1 MIMPEYWGI
10 AGHPIKHSLTPK
22 IFKIIGKH
30 LGIVNPKMVFI
41 DVKNIEEFENKI
53 NSLEGDIWISI
64 TTPLKHAIGT
74 LIDNSQDTGVNSIN
88 QIMRTSDKIFGID
101 TDGDGFVNA
110 LKYLGISISGSKL
123 KLKGGGST
131 ARSIAHSWSKEGGE
145 LIIIEGRRKLINGS
159 WDKSIIK
166 DTESDFF
173 LDLDENPGS
182 LISRG
187 SMQNKLSVTYNKFST
202 KDDFAIVM
210 LVAQQLKAWEI
221 FYKNEKLNLPSIKIV
236 LNELFNS

>member
-30 LGIVNPKMVFI
+30 LGIINPKIVFI

-53 NSLEGDIWISI
+53 SRLEGDIWISI

-74 LIDNSQDTGVNSIN
+74 MMDNSPDTKVNSIN
-88 QIMRTSDKIFGID
+88 QIMRISDKLFGID

-110 LKYLGISISGSKL
+110 LRYLGISISGSKL
-123 KLKGGGST
+123 KLKGGGSS
-131 ARSIAHSWSKEGGE
+131 ARSIANSWSKEGGK
-145 LIIIEGRRKLINGS
+145 LIIIKGRRELINGP

-166 DTESDFF
+166 DTGADFF

-182 LISRG
+182 PINRDSIK
-187 SMQNKLSVTYNKFST
+187 NKLSITYNKFST
-202 KDDFAIVM
+202 ENDFAIIM

-221 FYKNEKLNLPSIKIV
+221 FYKNEKLILPSIKIV

>member
-41 DVKNIEEFENKI
+41 DVENIEEFENKI
-53 NSLEGDIWISI
+53 NMLEGNIWISI

-74 LIDNSQDTGVNSIN
+74 LIDNSQDSGVNSIN
-88 QIMRTSDKIFGID
+88 QIMRISDKIFGID

-110 LKYLGISISGSKL
+110 LRYFGISISGSKL

-131 ARSIAHSWSKEGGE
+131 ARSIANSWSKEGGE

-182 LISRG
+182 LIDKD
-187 SMQNKLSVTYNKFST
+187 SMQNKLSITYNKFST
-202 KDDFAIVM
+202 ENDFAIVM

-221 FYKNEKLNLPSIKIV
+221 FYKNEELNLPSIKIV

>member
-1 MIMPEYWGI
+1 
-10 AGHPIKHSLTPK
+10 
-22 IFKIIGKH
+22 
-30 LGIVNPKMVFI
+30 MVFI
-41 DVKNIEEFENKI
+41 DVENIEEFENKI
-53 NSLEGDIWISI
+53 NMLEGNIWISI

-74 LIDNSQDTGVNSIN
+74 LIDNSQDSGVNSIN
-88 QIMRTSDKIFGID
+88 QIMRISDKIFGID

-110 LKYLGISISGSKL
+110 LRYFGISISGSKL

-131 ARSIAHSWSKEGGE
+131 ARSIANSWSKEGGE

-182 LISRG
+182 LINKD
-187 SMQNKLSVTYNKFST
+187 SMQNKLSITYNKFST
-202 KDDFAIVM
+202 ENDFAIVM

-221 FYKNEKLNLPSIKIV
+221 FYKNEELNLPSIKIV

>member
-1 MIMPEYWGI
+1 MPEYWGI

-41 DVKNIEEFENKI
+41 DVENIEEFENKI
-53 NSLEGDIWISI
+53 NMLEGNIWISI

-74 LIDNSQDTGVNSIN
+74 LIDNSQDSGVNSIN
-88 QIMRTSDKIFGID
+88 QIMRISDKIFGID

-110 LKYLGISISGSKL
+110 LRYFGISISGSKL

-131 ARSIAHSWSKEGGE
+131 ARSIANSWSKEGGE

-182 LISRG
+182 LIDKD
-187 SMQNKLSVTYNKFST
+187 SMQNKLSITYNKFST
-202 KDDFAIVM
+202 ENDFAIVM

-221 FYKNEKLNLPSIKIV
+221 FYKNEELNLPSIKIV

>member
-41 DVKNIEEFENKI
+41 DVENIEEFENKI
-53 NSLEGDIWISI
+53 NMLEGNIWISI

-74 LIDNSQDTGVNSIN
+74 LIDNSQDSGVNSIN
-88 QIMRTSDKIFGID
+88 QIMRISDKIFGID

-110 LKYLGISISGSKL
+110 LRYFGISISGSKL

-131 ARSIAHSWSKEGGE
+131 ARSIANSWSKEGGE

-182 LISRG
+182 LINKD
-187 SMQNKLSVTYNKFST
+187 SMQNKLSITYNKFST
-202 KDDFAIVM
+202 ENDFAIVM

>member
-1 MIMPEYWGI
+1 MPEYWGI

-41 DVKNIEEFENKI
+41 DVENIEEFENKI
-53 NSLEGDIWISI
+53 NMLEGNIWISI

-74 LIDNSQDTGVNSIN
+74 LIDNSQDSGVNSIN
-88 QIMRTSDKIFGID
+88 QIMRISDKIFGID

-110 LKYLGISISGSKL
+110 LRYFGISISGSKL

-131 ARSIAHSWSKEGGE
+131 ARSIANSWSKEGGE

-182 LISRG
+182 LINKD
-187 SMQNKLSVTYNKFST
+187 SMQNKLSITYNKFST
-202 KDDFAIVM
+202 ENDFAIVM

-221 FYKNEKLNLPSIKIV
+221 FYKNEELNLPSIKIV

>member
-41 DVKNIEEFENKI
+41 DVENIEEFENKI
-53 NSLEGDIWISI
+53 NMLEGNIWISI

-74 LIDNSQDTGVNSIN
+74 LIDNSQDSGVNSIN
-88 QIMRTSDKIFGID
+88 QIMRISDKIFGID

-110 LKYLGISISGSKL
+110 LRYFGISISGSKL

-131 ARSIAHSWSKEGGE
+131 ARSIANSWSKEGGE

-182 LISRG
+182 LINKD
-187 SMQNKLSVTYNKFST
+187 SMQNKLSITYNKFST
-202 KDDFAIVM
+202 ENDFAIVM

-221 FYKNEKLNLPSIKIV
+221 FYKNEELNLPSIKIV

>member
-41 DVKNIEEFENKI
+41 DVENIEEFENKI
-53 NSLEGDIWISI
+53 NMLEGNIWISI

-74 LIDNSQDTGVNSIN
+74 LIDNSQDSGVNSIN
-88 QIMRTSDKIFGID
+88 QIMRISDKIFGID

-110 LKYLGISISGSKL
+110 LRHFGISISGSKL

-131 ARSIAHSWSKEGGE
+131 ARSIANSWSKEGGE

-182 LISRG
+182 LINKD
-187 SMQNKLSVTYNKFST
+187 SMQNKLSITYNKFST
-202 KDDFAIVM
+202 ENDFAIVM

-221 FYKNEKLNLPSIKIV
+221 FYKNEELNLPSIKIV